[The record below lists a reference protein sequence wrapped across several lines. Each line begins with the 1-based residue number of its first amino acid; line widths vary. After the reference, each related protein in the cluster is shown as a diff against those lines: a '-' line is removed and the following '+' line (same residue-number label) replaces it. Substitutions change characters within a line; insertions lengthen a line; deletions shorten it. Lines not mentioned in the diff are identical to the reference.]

1 MTACEI
7 SSSVRRA
14 SGWAICHRV
23 LIVRKERSAFSCE
36 WGRERS
42 SPASPHSV
50 IIVRH
55 VRAACL
61 LSRAKIDAQVIRDVL
76 VAIDARERHARRRL
90 MDTDHKGRSR
100 GAKTD
105 KHARL
110 QTHEACARTR
120 GGSSGMQPAGAHL
133 LSHGGTGE
141 CRGYLKRS
149 GGSART
155 ISARRIGRTA
165 RPDGGGGP
173 RQRANSSPGRPDN
186 MFAGSSAAPMV
197 ATYRTTRWLSNG
209 ASENGTTKLALQKLR
224 HFGNTLLLPYAWT
237 FNTTGTLPAAIDI
250 STRTLADYPAR

>member
-1 MTACEI
+1 MGSGTVEP
-7 SSSVRRA
+7 SV
-14 SGWAICHRV
+14 
-23 LIVRKERSAFSCE
+23 SAF
-36 WGRERS
+36 G
-42 SPASPHSV
+42 HH
-50 IIVRH
+50 RH

-90 MDTDHKGRSR
+90 MDTDHKGRNR

-149 GGSART
+149 GGSAST

-186 MFAGSSAAPMV
+186 MIAGSSAAPMV

-209 ASENGTTKLALQKLR
+209 ASRKRHDKARATKTPALLEHPPPLGTPLVWTSALGLCTHQPGG
-224 HFGNTLLLPYAWT
+224 HYVAT
-237 FNTTGTLPAAIDI
+237 
-250 STRTLADYPAR
+250 YPASYVRVEP